1 MFLQNCL
8 DKSGK
13 VPTLSIIISLD
24 YTPIIMKNSKRD
36 YEKPKRRFCEA
47 TDGPVIQKWYA
58 TMRTVELAEMLGLT
72 VKQIENYVYRHNT
85 ERWARKQ
92 ASVLSQENSEK
103 GKKGGRPQKIKS

>member
-1 MFLQNCL
+1 
-8 DKSGK
+8 
-13 VPTLSIIISLD
+13 
-24 YTPIIMKNSKRD
+24 MKNSKRD

-47 TDGPVIQKWYA
+47 TDGPIIRRLYA
-58 TMRTVELAEMLGLT
+58 TTQTKDLAEKLGLT

-92 ASVLSQENSEK
+92 TSVLSQVNSEK

>member
-1 MFLQNCL
+1 
-8 DKSGK
+8 
-13 VPTLSIIISLD
+13 
-24 YTPIIMKNSKRD
+24 MKNSKRD

-47 TDGPVIQKWYA
+47 TDGPVIKKWYA
-58 TMRTVELAEMLGLT
+58 TMPTAELARKMGLT